1 MPRLSATKHA
11 IMQVSPNKRRHHH
24 SNAEPQGQ
32 LLRQTLDADRHV
44 GASLRDEHRVRLLC
58 VQVDERGV
66 AAHVG
71 TRDRQPGGGEGVGND
86 IARKIVAGDDERLPA
101 VE

>member
-32 LLRQTLDADRHV
+32 LLRQTLDVDRHV
-44 GASLRDEHRVRLLC
+44 GASLRDERRVRLLC
-58 VQVDERGV
+58 VQVDEHGV

-71 TRDRQPGGGEGVGND
+71 TRDRQPGGGEGVGNNV
-86 IARKIVAGDDERLPA
+86 ARKIVAGDDERLPA